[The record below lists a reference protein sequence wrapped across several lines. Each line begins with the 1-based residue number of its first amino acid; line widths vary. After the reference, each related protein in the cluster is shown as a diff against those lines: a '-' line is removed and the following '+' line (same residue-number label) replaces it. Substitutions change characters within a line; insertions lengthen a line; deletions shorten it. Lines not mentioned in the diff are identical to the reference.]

1 MLEQHLAILPIILPL
16 IAAPIVLILGR
27 SILSWGF
34 ATLISAWACF
44 ISWQLL
50 AATLSDGV
58 ISYAVGGWPPPWGIE
73 MRVDA
78 ANAFVLLAVSSIST
92 LVLLFAKDSIEKEI
106 DKSQHGL
113 FYTAHMLCLA
123 GLSGILITGD
133 AFNLFVFLEISSLA
147 TYTLVS
153 LGRDRRCLTAAFRYL
168 VMGTIGAT
176 FILIG
181 VGMLYMKT
189 GTLNMLDL
197 AERIHAYDSSRTIN
211 TGLAFIMVGVSVK
224 LALFPLHAWLP
235 AAYTHAPS
243 AVTAFLASTATKVA
257 VYVMIRFIFTIFGA
271 EYVFEDMSMDL
282 ILMVLAVVAIFKCSY
297 MAAVQSNV
305 KTLLAYSS
313 VAQIGY
319 MILGVSLVSITG
331 LMAGMIHIFNHAL
344 MKGALFMAV
353 GAVFYRVGSV
363 EVRAF
368 KGLGKQ
374 MPLTM
379 AAFTIAGLSI
389 IGVPLTVGFI
399 SKWYLVTAA
408 LEQNHWLIAA
418 LVLAGSLLAIVYIG
432 RVLEAAYFQKPEAGR
447 KPVKEAPWSMLIP
460 MWILVIANIYFGVDT
475 SLTTEAARTAAE
487 TLFQNSTEIS
497 ALMESLHGTE
507 AVGSAVI
514 KPEIINAAHELSA
527 EVAR

>member
-1 MLEQHLAILPIILPL
+1 MFDQHLAVLSIILPL
-16 IAAPIVLILGR
+16 IAAPITLILGR

-34 ATLISAWACF
+34 ATLISAWACLV
-44 ISWQLL
+44 SWQLL
-50 AATLSDGV
+50 MGALSDGV
-58 ISYAVGGWPPPWGIE
+58 LSYAVGGWAPPWGIE
-73 MRVDA
+73 LRVDA
-78 ANAFVLLAVSSIST
+78 VNAFVLLAVSALST
-92 LVLLFAKDSIEKEI
+92 LVLLYSKDSIEKEI
-106 DKSQHGL
+106 DSSKHSL
-113 FYTAHMLCLA
+113 FYTAHLLCLA
-123 GLSGILITGD
+123 GLSGILVTGD

-153 LGRDRRCLTAAFRYL
+153 LASDRRCLTAAFRYL

-197 AERIHAYDSSRTIN
+197 ASRIDVYDSSRTIN
-211 TGLAFIMVGVSVK
+211 TGLAFIMVGVSIK
-224 LALFPLHAWLP
+224 LALFPLHMWLP

-271 EYVFEDMSMDL
+271 DHVFQGMGMDL
-282 ILMVLAVVAIFKCSY
+282 VLMVLAIVAIFKCSY
-297 MAAVQSNV
+297 MATVQSNV
-305 KTLLAYSS
+305 KTVLAYSS

-319 MILGVSLVSITG
+319 MILGVSLVSVTG
-331 LMAGMIHIFNHAL
+331 LMAGLIHIFNHAL

-363 EVRAF
+363 DIQAF

-408 LEQNHWLIAA
+408 LEQNHWVLAA
-418 LVLAGSLLAIVYIG
+418 LVLGGSLLAVVYIG
-432 RVLEAAYFQKPEAGR
+432 RILEAAYFQKLPESQDPN
-447 KPVKEAPWSMLIP
+447 KVKEVPWLMLAP
-460 MWILVIANIYFGVDT
+460 MWALVFANIYFGIDT
-475 SLTTEAARTAAE
+475 SLTTEAASSASE
-487 TLFQNSTEIS
+487 WLFQNTTLTTS
-497 ALMESLHGTE
+497 AQ
-507 AVGSAVI
+507 
-514 KPEIINAAHELSA
+514 
-527 EVAR
+527 EVSQ

>member
-1 MLEQHLAILPIILPL
+1 MLEQHLAVLPIILPL

-34 ATLISAWACF
+34 ATFISGWACF
-44 ISWQLL
+44 VAWQLL
-50 AATLSDGV
+50 MATLSDGV

-73 MRVDA
+73 MRVDT
-78 ANAFVLLAVSSIST
+78 ANAFVLLVVAAVST
-92 LVLLFAKDSIEKEI
+92 LVLLFAKESIKKEI
-106 DKSQHGL
+106 DESQHTL
-113 FYTAHMLCLA
+113 FYTAYLLCLA

-153 LGRDRRCLTAAFRYL
+153 LARDRQCLTAAFRYL

-211 TGLAFIMVGVSVK
+211 TGLAFIMVGVGIK

-271 EYVFEDMSMDL
+271 EHVFENMGMDL

-297 MAAVQSNV
+297 MAVVQSNV
-305 KTLLAYSS
+305 KTVLAYSS

-319 MILGVSLVSITG
+319 MILGVSLVSVTG
-331 LMAGMIHIFNHAL
+331 LMASMIHIFNHAL

-353 GAVFYRVGSV
+353 GAVFYRLGSV
-363 EVRAF
+363 DIKAF
-368 KGLGKQ
+368 RGLGKQ
-374 MPLTM
+374 MPFTM
-379 AAFTIAGLSI
+379 AAFTLAGLSI
-389 IGVPLTVGFI
+389 IGVPLTVGFV
-399 SKWYLVTAA
+399 SKWYLVSAA
-408 LEQNHWLIAA
+408 LEQNHWVIAA
-418 LVLAGSLLAIVYIG
+418 LVLGGSLLAVVYIG
-432 RVLEAAYFQKPEAGR
+432 RVIEAAYFQKPEEGQAN
-447 KPVKEAPWSMLIP
+447 VKEVPWTMLLP
-460 MWILVIANIYFGVDT
+460 MWALVIANIYFGVDT
-475 SLTTEAARTAAE
+475 SLTTEAAKNASE
-487 TLFQNSTEIS
+487 ILFQNSSEIS
-497 ALMESLHGTE
+497 ALVESLHGPT
-507 AVGSAVI
+507 SQ
-514 KPEIINAAHELSA
+514 IINETNALSV
-527 EVAR
+527 EVAQ

>member
-1 MLEQHLAILPIILPL
+1 MLEQHLAVLPIILPL

-34 ATLISAWACF
+34 ATFISGWACF
-44 ISWQLL
+44 VAWQLL
-50 AATLSDGV
+50 MATLSDGV

-73 MRVDA
+73 MRVDT
-78 ANAFVLLAVSSIST
+78 ANAFVLLVVAAVST
-92 LVLLFAKDSIEKEI
+92 LVLLFAKESIKKEI
-106 DKSQHGL
+106 DESQHTL
-113 FYTAHMLCLA
+113 FYTAYLLCLA

-153 LGRDRRCLTAAFRYL
+153 LARDRQCLTAAFRYL

-197 AERIHAYDSSRTIN
+197 AERIHAYDGSRTIN
-211 TGLAFIMVGVSVK
+211 TGLAFIMVGVGIK

-271 EYVFEDMSMDL
+271 EHVFENMGMDL

-297 MAAVQSNV
+297 MAVVQSNV
-305 KTLLAYSS
+305 KTVLAYSS

-319 MILGVSLVSITG
+319 MILGVSLVSVTG
-331 LMAGMIHIFNHAL
+331 LMASMIHIFNHAL

-353 GAVFYRVGSV
+353 GAVFYRLGSV
-363 EVRAF
+363 DIKAF
-368 KGLGKQ
+368 RGLGKQ
-374 MPLTM
+374 MPFTM
-379 AAFTIAGLSI
+379 AAFTLAGLSI
-389 IGVPLTVGFI
+389 IGVPLTVGFV
-399 SKWYLVTAA
+399 SKWYLVSAA
-408 LEQNHWLIAA
+408 LEQNHWVIAA
-418 LVLAGSLLAIVYIG
+418 LVLGGSLLAVVYIG
-432 RVLEAAYFQKPEAGR
+432 RVIEAAYFQKPEEGQAN
-447 KPVKEAPWSMLIP
+447 VKEVPWTMLLP
-460 MWILVIANIYFGVDT
+460 MWALVIANIYFGVDT
-475 SLTTEAARTAAE
+475 SLTTEAAKNASGI
-487 TLFQNSTEIS
+487 LFQNSSEIS
-497 ALMESLHGTE
+497 ALVESLHGP
-507 AVGSAVI
+507 ASQVI
-514 KPEIINAAHELSA
+514 NETNALSV
-527 EVAR
+527 EVAQ